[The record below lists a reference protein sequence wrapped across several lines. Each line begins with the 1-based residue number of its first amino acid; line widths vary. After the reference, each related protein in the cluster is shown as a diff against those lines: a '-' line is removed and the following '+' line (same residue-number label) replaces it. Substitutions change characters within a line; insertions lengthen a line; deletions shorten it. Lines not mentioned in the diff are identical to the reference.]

1 MSYLEWAFRPILDK
15 MEEQVHVED
24 IFEELF
30 IMQVL

>member
-1 MSYLEWAFRPILDK
+1 MSIQPILDK
-15 MEEQVHVED
+15 TEEQVHVED